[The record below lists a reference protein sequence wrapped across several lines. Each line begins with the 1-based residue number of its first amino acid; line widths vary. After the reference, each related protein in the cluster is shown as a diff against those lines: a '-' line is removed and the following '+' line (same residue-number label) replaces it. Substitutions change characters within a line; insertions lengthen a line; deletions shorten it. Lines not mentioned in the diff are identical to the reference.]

1 MHPMDEVVHLS
12 ITDVWA
18 NPHSLDPKPWT
29 KTLKPKPDLQSV
41 SAKPQ
46 TNLNKFQ
53 KFPPEPWG
61 LLAIRET
68 VFPGAIL
75 PYFKSGEVA
84 A

>member
-1 MHPMDEVVHLS
+1 MVEVVDSS
-12 ITDVWA
+12 ITNVWS
-18 NPHSLDPKPWT
+18 NPLSLDPKPRT
-29 KTLKPKPDLQSV
+29 ETLKPKPDLQSV

-68 VFPGAIL
+68 VFPGAFL
-75 PYFKSGEVA
+75 TSFKSGEVA